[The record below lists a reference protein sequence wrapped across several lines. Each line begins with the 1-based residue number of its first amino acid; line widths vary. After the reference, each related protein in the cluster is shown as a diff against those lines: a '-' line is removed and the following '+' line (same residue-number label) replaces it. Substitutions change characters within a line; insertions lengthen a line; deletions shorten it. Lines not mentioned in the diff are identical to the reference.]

1 MMNEVRYADLLDK
14 LGEMS
19 QSQLAGLLTATED
32 RMAERL
38 ERFQYLC
45 KQLEMYL
52 DTIFKEFP
60 NANVYLVKSP
70 EETVNLL
77 DLIIPQDFLKKWEGA
92 YYSDE
97 NIAIV
102 KMELAYL
109 FRPHIIPADQTGKL
123 VRDRSY
129 SGYTT
134 PLNQRNFGAL
144 LPMEYNLGRFGI

>member
-1 MMNEVRYADLLDK
+1 MMNEVKYADLLDR

-77 DLIIPQDFLKKWEGA
+77 DLIIPQDFLKKWEIG
-92 YYSDE
+92 D
-97 NIAIV
+97 
-102 KMELAYL
+102 
-109 FRPHIIPADQTGKL
+109 
-123 VRDRSY
+123 
-129 SGYTT
+129 
-134 PLNQRNFGAL
+134 
-144 LPMEYNLGRFGI
+144 

>member
-1 MMNEVRYADLLDK
+1 MNEVKYADLLDK

-32 RMAERL
+32 RMVERL

-70 EETVNLL
+70 EENVNLL
-77 DLIIPQDFLKKWEGA
+77 DLIIPQDFLKKWEIG
-92 YYSDE
+92 D
-97 NIAIV
+97 
-102 KMELAYL
+102 
-109 FRPHIIPADQTGKL
+109 
-123 VRDRSY
+123 
-129 SGYTT
+129 
-134 PLNQRNFGAL
+134 
-144 LPMEYNLGRFGI
+144 

>member
-1 MMNEVRYADLLDK
+1 MINEVKYADLLDK

-77 DLIIPQDFLKKWEGA
+77 DLIIPQDFLKKWEIG
-92 YYSDE
+92 D
-97 NIAIV
+97 
-102 KMELAYL
+102 
-109 FRPHIIPADQTGKL
+109 
-123 VRDRSY
+123 
-129 SGYTT
+129 
-134 PLNQRNFGAL
+134 
-144 LPMEYNLGRFGI
+144 

>member
-1 MMNEVRYADLLDK
+1 MMNEVKYADLLDK

-38 ERFQYLC
+38 ERFHYLC

-77 DLIIPQDFLKKWEGA
+77 DLIIPQDFLKKWEIG
-92 YYSDE
+92 D
-97 NIAIV
+97 
-102 KMELAYL
+102 
-109 FRPHIIPADQTGKL
+109 
-123 VRDRSY
+123 
-129 SGYTT
+129 
-134 PLNQRNFGAL
+134 
-144 LPMEYNLGRFGI
+144 

>member
-19 QSQLAGLLTATED
+19 QAQLAGLLTATED

-38 ERFQYLC
+38 DRFQYLC

-70 EETVNLL
+70 EEK
-77 DLIIPQDFLKKWEGA
+77 LITA
-92 YYSDE
+92 YVAHQAVVVWMYREVGCSRVPS
-97 NIAIV
+97 AIFA
-102 KMELAYL
+102 K
-109 FRPHIIPADQTGKL
+109 
-123 VRDRSY
+123 VRKNEKY
-129 SGYTT
+129 V
-134 PLNQRNFGAL
+134 
-144 LPMEYNLGRFGI
+144 GRW

>member
-19 QSQLAGLLTATED
+19 QTQLAGLLTATED

-38 ERFQYLC
+38 DRFQYLC

-70 EETVNLL
+70 EEHINLL
-77 DLIIPQDFLKKWEGA
+77 DLLVPQDFLKKWEIG
-92 YYSDE
+92 D
-97 NIAIV
+97 
-102 KMELAYL
+102 
-109 FRPHIIPADQTGKL
+109 
-123 VRDRSY
+123 
-129 SGYTT
+129 
-134 PLNQRNFGAL
+134 
-144 LPMEYNLGRFGI
+144 

>member
-1 MMNEVRYADLLDK
+1 MMNEVKYADLLDK

-32 RMAERL
+32 RMVERL

-70 EETVNLL
+70 EENVNLL
-77 DLIIPQDFLKKWEGA
+77 DLIIPQDFLKKWEIG
-92 YYSDE
+92 D
-97 NIAIV
+97 
-102 KMELAYL
+102 
-109 FRPHIIPADQTGKL
+109 
-123 VRDRSY
+123 
-129 SGYTT
+129 
-134 PLNQRNFGAL
+134 
-144 LPMEYNLGRFGI
+144 

>member
-1 MMNEVRYADLLDK
+1 MMNEVKYADLLDK

-32 RMAERL
+32 RMVERL

-77 DLIIPQDFLKKWEGA
+77 DLIIPQDFLKKWEIG
-92 YYSDE
+92 D
-97 NIAIV
+97 
-102 KMELAYL
+102 
-109 FRPHIIPADQTGKL
+109 
-123 VRDRSY
+123 
-129 SGYTT
+129 
-134 PLNQRNFGAL
+134 
-144 LPMEYNLGRFGI
+144 

>member
-1 MMNEVRYADLLDK
+1 MMNEVKYADLLDK

-32 RMAERL
+32 KMAERL

-77 DLIIPQDFLKKWEGA
+77 DLIIPQDFLKKWEIG
-92 YYSDE
+92 D
-97 NIAIV
+97 
-102 KMELAYL
+102 
-109 FRPHIIPADQTGKL
+109 
-123 VRDRSY
+123 
-129 SGYTT
+129 
-134 PLNQRNFGAL
+134 
-144 LPMEYNLGRFGI
+144 

>member
-1 MMNEVRYADLLDK
+1 MMNEVKYADLLDK

-77 DLIIPQDFLKKWEGA
+77 DLIIPQDFLKKWEIG
-92 YYSDE
+92 D
-97 NIAIV
+97 
-102 KMELAYL
+102 
-109 FRPHIIPADQTGKL
+109 
-123 VRDRSY
+123 
-129 SGYTT
+129 
-134 PLNQRNFGAL
+134 
-144 LPMEYNLGRFGI
+144 

>member
-1 MMNEVRYADLLDK
+1 MMNEVKYADLLDK

-45 KQLEMYL
+45 KQLEVYL

-77 DLIIPQDFLKKWEGA
+77 DLFIPQDFLKKWEIG
-92 YYSDE
+92 D
-97 NIAIV
+97 
-102 KMELAYL
+102 
-109 FRPHIIPADQTGKL
+109 
-123 VRDRSY
+123 
-129 SGYTT
+129 
-134 PLNQRNFGAL
+134 
-144 LPMEYNLGRFGI
+144 

>member
-32 RMAERL
+32 RMVERL
-38 ERFQYLC
+38 DRFQYLC

-70 EETVNLL
+70 EENINLL
-77 DLIIPQDFLKKWEGA
+77 DLLIPQDFLKKWEIG
-92 YYSDE
+92 D
-97 NIAIV
+97 
-102 KMELAYL
+102 
-109 FRPHIIPADQTGKL
+109 
-123 VRDRSY
+123 
-129 SGYTT
+129 
-134 PLNQRNFGAL
+134 
-144 LPMEYNLGRFGI
+144 

>member
-1 MMNEVRYADLLDK
+1 MMNEVKYADLLDK

-32 RMAERL
+32 RMVERL

-70 EETVNLL
+70 EEIVNLL
-77 DLIIPQDFLKKWEGA
+77 DLIIPQDFLKKWEIG
-92 YYSDE
+92 D
-97 NIAIV
+97 
-102 KMELAYL
+102 
-109 FRPHIIPADQTGKL
+109 
-123 VRDRSY
+123 
-129 SGYTT
+129 
-134 PLNQRNFGAL
+134 
-144 LPMEYNLGRFGI
+144 

>member
-1 MMNEVRYADLLDK
+1 MMNEVKYADLLDK

-60 NANVYLVKSP
+60 NANVHLVKSP

-77 DLIIPQDFLKKWEGA
+77 DLIIPQDFLKKWEIG
-92 YYSDE
+92 D
-97 NIAIV
+97 
-102 KMELAYL
+102 
-109 FRPHIIPADQTGKL
+109 
-123 VRDRSY
+123 
-129 SGYTT
+129 
-134 PLNQRNFGAL
+134 
-144 LPMEYNLGRFGI
+144 

>member
-1 MMNEVRYADLLDK
+1 MMNEVKYADLLDK

-32 RMAERL
+32 RMVERL

-70 EETVNLL
+70 EETINLL
-77 DLIIPQDFLKKWEGA
+77 DLIIPQDFLKKWEIG
-92 YYSDE
+92 D
-97 NIAIV
+97 
-102 KMELAYL
+102 
-109 FRPHIIPADQTGKL
+109 
-123 VRDRSY
+123 
-129 SGYTT
+129 
-134 PLNQRNFGAL
+134 
-144 LPMEYNLGRFGI
+144 